1 MNTERQKTD
10 ALSDAVE
17 VPEGATHYSET
28 PMERIYLKESYK
40 YGWKCYV
47 FGAWRP
53 YDAEDNEDI
62 KPL

>member
-1 MNTERQKTD
+1 MNIEHQKTD

-17 VPEGATHYSET
+17 VPDGATHYVET

-47 FGAWRP
+47 FGAWHP